1 MQPSTNPAHPG
12 SIHVLE
18 ARSWGQRRTGLVAL
32 VATALVLLV
41 AGTTMPAGAE
51 GRLGGSA
58 SVIVMA
64 APGSVGAVAE
74 QVAQLGGDV
83 QRRLPVLDTLIAEIP
98 RPSIPALQASAF
110 VTSVTPDV
118 PVHMNGLM
126 DGYDTAADAGSMRSV
141 NEIIHSKN
149 YWDHGITGAGV
160 DVALIDTGVVPVNG
174 LTYPGQVVN
183 GPDLSFESQYPS
195 ARYLDSYGHGTHMA
209 GIIAG
214 RDDAVTDP
222 RFADPTTRYMG
233 VAPGARIVSVK
244 VADSQGA
251 VDVSQVLAGI
261 DWVVQHRD
269 DPGFNIRVLNLSFG
283 TDGVQ
288 DYMLDPLTYAVEV
301 AWRKGIAV
309 VVAAGNGGFGTTK
322 LNNPAYDPMVIAV
335 GAANSNGTP
344 TIQDDTIPSFSSC
357 GDGTRNPD
365 VVAPGQSIVSLRSP
379 GSYADLNYASARVGS
394 TPRFFKGSGTSQ
406 SAAVI
411 SGAAALLIQQRPAM
425 TPDQLKKLL
434 MQTATPV
441 PLASARCQGA
451 GMVDLKWAAPTPTVA
466 ESTQTS
472 PLATGLGTLQ
482 GARGTNVL
490 SDGTVALSGEM
501 DIFGTPWNPADWTG
515 KSWSESSWT
524 GGTWNGKSWSGSEW
538 SGTSWTGKSWSGVV
552 WDGKSWSGK
561 SWSSMTWSGK
571 SWSMTA
577 KSWSSKGSWTNRGWT
592 SKTFAANAWSTGKW
606 G

>member
-1 MQPSTNPAHPG
+1 
-12 SIHVLE
+12 L
-18 ARSWGQRRTGLVAL
+18 RSWSENLPTKPERIAARRVTTILLVWALAMLVAL
-32 VATALVLLV
+32 PNAIPSPSRHA
-41 AGTTMPAGAE
+41 
-51 GRLGGSA
+51 RLGGSA

-64 APGSVGAVAE
+64 APGNIGAVAE
-74 QVAQLGGDV
+74 EVAHLGGDV
-83 QRRLPVLDTLIAEIP
+83 QGRLSALDTLVAEIP
-98 RPSIPALQASAF
+98 RSSILTLQGSAY
-110 VTSVTPDV
+110 VTSVTPNV
-118 PVHMNGLM
+118 PIHMNGLM
-126 DGYDTAADAGSMRSV
+126 DGYDTSTDAGSMRSV
-141 NEIIHSKN
+141 NDIIHAKN
-149 YWDHGITGAGV
+149 YWDHGISGAGV
-160 DVALIDTGVVPVNG
+160 DVALLDTGVVPVNG

-195 ARYLDSYGHGTHMA
+195 ARYLDTYGHGTHMA

-214 RDDAVTDP
+214 RDDSVKDP
-222 RFADPTTRYMG
+222 KTADLTTQYMG

-261 DWVVQHRD
+261 DWVVQHRN

-322 LNNPAYDPMVIAV
+322 LNDPAYDPLVIAV
-335 GAANSNGTP
+335 GAANSNGT
-344 TIQDDTIPSFSSC
+344 TSVQDDTIPSFSSC

-365 VVAPGQSIVSLRSP
+365 VVAPGQSIVSLRNP
-379 GSYADLNYASARVGS
+379 GSYADVNYPTARVGS

-406 SAAVI
+406 SAAVV
-411 SGAAALLIQQRPAM
+411 SGAAALLIQQRPGI
-425 TPDQLKKLL
+425 TPDQVKKLL

-451 GMVDLKWAAPTPTVA
+451 GMIDLKYAAPTPTVA

-472 PLATGLGTLQ
+472 PLASGLGTLQ

-490 SDGTVALSGEM
+490 SDGTVTLSGEM
-501 DIFGTPWNPADWTG
+501 DIFGTPWNAADMTA
-515 KSWSESSWT
+515 KSWSETSWT
-524 GGTWNGKSWSGSEW
+524 GGTWNAKSWSGSEW
-538 SGTSWTGKSWSGVV
+538 SGTSWTAKSWSGVD
-552 WDGKSWSGK
+552 WTAKSWSAK
-561 SWSSMTWSGK
+561 SWSAMTWCGK

-577 KSWSSKGSWTNRGWT
+577 KGWSSKGTWTNRGWA
-592 SKTFAANAWSTGKW
+592 SKTFASNAWSTGKW

>member
-1 MQPSTNPAHPG
+1 
-12 SIHVLE
+12 L
-18 ARSWGQRRTGLVAL
+18 RSWSGNLRTKPEGFAVRRLTTIFLVCALAMLVGLPN
-32 VATALVLLV
+32 ATSSTRSHARV
-41 AGTTMPAGAE
+41 
-51 GRLGGSA
+51 GGSA

-64 APGSVGAVAE
+64 PPGSVGAVAE

-83 QRRLPVLDTLIAEIP
+83 QRRLPVLDTVIAEIP
-98 RPSIPALQASAF
+98 RSSIPALQASAF
-110 VTSVTPDV
+110 VTSVTPNV
-118 PVHMNGLM
+118 PIHMYGLM
-126 DGYDTAADAGSMRSV
+126 DGYDTATDPGSMRSV
-141 NEIIHSKN
+141 NDIIHSKN
-149 YWDHGITGAGV
+149 YWDHGITGTGV

-195 ARYLDSYGHGTHMA
+195 ARYLDTYGHGTHMA

-222 RFADPTTRYMG
+222 KTADLTTRYMG

-261 DWVVQHRD
+261 DWVVQHRN

-301 AWRKGIAV
+301 AWRKGIV
-309 VVAAGNGGFGTTK
+309 VVAAAGNGGFGTTK

-335 GAANSNGTP
+335 GAADSNGTNS
-344 TIQDDTIPSFSSC
+344 IQDDTIPSFSSC

-365 VVAPGQSIVSLRSP
+365 VVAPGKSIVSLRNP
-379 GSYADLNYASARVGS
+379 GSYADLNYPTARVGS

-406 SAAVI
+406 SAAVV
-411 SGAAALLIQQRPAM
+411 SGAAALLIQQRPGI
-425 TPDQLKKLL
+425 TPDQLKMLL

-451 GMVDLKWAAPTPTVA
+451 GMVDLKFSATTPTVA
-466 ESTQTS
+466 ASTQTS

-482 GARGTNVL
+482 GARGTSVL

-501 DIFGTPWNPADWTG
+501 DIFGTPWNPADWTA
-515 KSWSESSWT
+515 KSWSELSWT

-538 SGTSWTGKSWSGVV
+538 SGTSWTAKSWSGADWVA
-552 WDGKSWSGK
+552 KSWSGK
-561 SWSSMTWSGK
+561 SWSAMTWCGK

-577 KSWSSKGSWTNRGWT
+577 KAWSSKGSWTNRGWT
-592 SKTFAANAWSTGKW
+592 SKTFASNAWSTGKW

>member
-1 MQPSTNPAHPG
+1 
-12 SIHVLE
+12 L
-18 ARSWGQRRTGLVAL
+18 RSWSQNLRTKPEGLAARRPT
-32 VATALVLLV
+32 TVLLV
-41 AGTTMPAGAE
+41 CALAMLVGLPNATSSTRSHA
-51 GRLGGSA
+51 RLGGSA

-74 QVAQLGGDV
+74 QVTQLGGDV
-83 QRRLPVLDTLIAEIP
+83 QRRLPVLDTVIADIP
-98 RPSIPALQASAF
+98 RSSIPALQASAF
-110 VTSVTPDV
+110 VRSVTPDV
-118 PVHMNGLM
+118 PIHMNGLM
-126 DGYDTAADAGSMRSV
+126 DGYDTVSDPGSMRSV
-141 NEIIHSKN
+141 NDAIHAKN

-195 ARYLDSYGHGTHMA
+195 ARYLDTYGHGTHMA

-222 RFADPTTRYMG
+222 KTADLTTRYMG

-244 VADSQGA
+244 VADAQGA

-301 AWRKGIAV
+301 AWRKGITV

-335 GAANSNGTP
+335 GAANSNGT
-344 TIQDDTIPSFSSC
+344 TSIQDDTIPSFSSC

-379 GSYADLNYASARVGS
+379 GSYADVNYASARVGS

-406 SAAVI
+406 SAAVV
-411 SGAAALLIQQRPAM
+411 SGAAALLIQQRPAI

-451 GMVDLKWAAPTPTVA
+451 GMVDLKYSASTPTVA

-538 SGTSWTGKSWSGVV
+538 SGTSWAGKSWSGVV

-561 SWSSMTWSGK
+561 SWSAMTWSGK

-577 KSWSSKGSWTNRGWT
+577 KAWSSKGSWTNRGWT
-592 SKTFAANAWSTGKW
+592 SKTFASNAWSTGKW